1 MNKNYI
7 YMDGKAIINDEMGN
21 QTSIEYYDNLDQ
33 VLVKENIIETM
44 EKRIKELENESKNYS
59 KKKRRFFI
67 PYTLLCGIILLLI
80 APPITIGLVT
90 GTNPYLYYV
99 DTILGSTNYVLL
111 TTLVMAIS
119 ISPAIAFTTIWEYAH
134 HKEDLRKENGIN
146 SELEFLKRQI
156 EEERKSLASL
166 QQEKTKNE
174 EKKDY
179 QIIEVN
185 DLQQLRM
192 LKNYLMFYY
201 DLGYN
206 SKKYYKYYRQGQLD
220 DILDERY
227 DDINICLAKKYFEGK
242 GPVLSKKK

>member
-1 MNKNYI
+1 
-7 YMDGKAIINDEMGN
+7 
-21 QTSIEYYDNLDQ
+21 
-33 VLVKENIIETM
+33 M

-111 TTLVMAIS
+111 TTLVMAIV

-134 HKEDLRKENGIN
+134 HKDDLGKENGIN
-146 SELEFLKRQI
+146 SELEFLKRKI
-156 EEERKSLASL
+156 EEERKSLACL

-174 EKKDY
+174 KKKDY

-206 SKKYYKYYRQGQLD
+206 RNKR
-220 DILDERY
+220 
-227 DDINICLAKKYFEGK
+227 
-242 GPVLSKKK
+242 